1 MCNNQGCWRDSQC
14 RDRDKTE
21 TIQDITRDE
30 TETRRSLYEARPRRD
45 RDVYINGR
53 DETETRRLFYC
64 LKHYM
69 GPYEM
74 HVQQCHITPPPLMS
88 FPTPCQC
95 EFKRAACAGHFIVH
109 TCIVLL
115 LHLYAGLL
123 WCLRIF
129 SIFCKIFRAYMH

>member
-1 MCNNQGCWRDSQC
+1 MTGLLTRLLVPRPR
-14 RDRDKTE
+14 RDRDYSRHNPK
-21 TIQDITRDE
+21 RDE
-30 TETRRSLYEARPRRD
+30 TRRFLYEARPRRD

-74 HVQQCHITPPPLMS
+74 HVQQCLITPPPLMS
-88 FPTPCQC
+88 FPTQCQC

-115 LHLYAGLL
+115 LHLYAGFL
-123 WCLRIF
+123 
-129 SIFCKIFRAYMH
+129 